1 MSDELNRNSRTSE
14 PAEGQ
19 ESTEGIVERNSAT
32 PEEGAEDDF
41 EGHRMMERL
50 TDRVTDRLTDRTTD

>member
-1 MSDELNRNSRTSE
+1 MSDELNRRLASE
-14 PAEGQ
+14 DTEGQ
-19 ESTEGIVERNSAT
+19 ESTEGIAERRLAN